1 VDTTLAKM
9 GQQDPKLREIWFQQ
23 KIPVVYHPGRSERL
37 LVRLP
42 YAADN
47 QVWLKGQHRNKPKW
61 NPEHKRWEIPK
72 SWFEDVAKRAMVKY
86 GCVYVIEPFRVQ
98 KKCAPACWNAK
109 GLECDCS
116 CMGQN
121 HGTGDPSGRWYVIS
135 DALAVNWGPRQY
147 SYKLLKPAA

>member
-1 VDTTLAKM
+1 M
-9 GQQDPKLREIWFQQ
+9 NGQDPKLREIWSQ
-23 KIPVVYHPGRSERL
+23 KTIPVVYRPGGSNPL

-42 YAADN
+42 YASDN
-47 QVWLKGQHRNKPKW
+47 RVWLKGRHRNKPKW
-61 NPEHKRWEIPK
+61 NPEHKRWEVAK
-72 SWFEDVAKRAMVKY
+72 SWFEDVVKQAIVRY
-86 GCVYVIEPFRVQ
+86 GSVYVIEPFRVQ

-135 DALAVNWGPRQY
+135 DSLAVNWGPRQY
-147 SYKLLKPAA
+147 SYKLMKPATSASVTA

>member
-1 VDTTLAKM
+1 MNV
-9 GQQDPKLREIWFQQ
+9 QDQRLREIWFQK
-23 KIPVVYHPGRSERL
+23 KIPVVYRPGGSQRL

-47 QVWLKGQHRNKPKW
+47 RIWLKGERRNKPKW
-61 NPEHKRWEIPK
+61 NPEHKRWEVAT
-72 SWFEDVAKRAMVKY
+72 SWFEDVVKRAIAKY
-86 GCVYVIEPFRVQ
+86 GAVYVVEPFRVQ

-116 CMGQN
+116 CMGLN
-121 HGTGDPSGRWYVIS
+121 HGTGDPGGRWYTIS

-147 SYKLLKPAA
+147 SYKLMKPATVAQ